1 MQALFLLACS
11 HYLIQSL
18 KFSFRKYCIAHE
30 DFSSNGFAYQKQK
43 WMGGRILT
51 KKKKKKLY
59 CLEEDFERIYISVT
73 LCFCIQVLNL
83 RRSDVMK
90 V

>member
-1 MQALFLLACS
+1 MKIFHQMALPTKSKNGWEEEYLL
-11 HYLIQSL
+11 
-18 KFSFRKYCIAHE
+18 
-30 DFSSNGFAYQKQK
+30 
-43 WMGGRILT
+43 